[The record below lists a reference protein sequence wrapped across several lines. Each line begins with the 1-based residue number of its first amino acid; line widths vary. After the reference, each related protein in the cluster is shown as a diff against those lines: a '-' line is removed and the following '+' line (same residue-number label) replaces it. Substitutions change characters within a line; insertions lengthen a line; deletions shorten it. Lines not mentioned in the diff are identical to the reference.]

1 MENSKILIETMKHSD
16 LKKIK
21 ENLESDFD
29 DFWDITT
36 IQEELNCSNSIY
48 IVSKYQEEILG
59 FAGIKV
65 ILDEAELMNIV
76 TRKNSRNLG
85 IASLMLE
92 YIIDLCKKRK
102 IKRINLEVNTKN
114 SIAINLYKKYNFKEV
129 GLRKK
134 YYNNTEDAILFSRD
148 II

>member
-21 ENLESDFD
+21 DNLESDFD

-59 FAGIKV
+59 FVGIKI
-65 ILDEAELMNIV
+65 ILDEAEVMNIV

-85 IASLMLE
+85 IASLMME
-92 YIIDLCKKRK
+92 YIIDLCKKKK